1 MRRIFLSALIGVG
14 MVAAIFSTLSG
25 SEAALTQQSYPLVC
39 RGSANLE
46 IGVAPGDGNI
56 GFVFTRGTKPAVEGL
71 SPGECSWV
79 DRGMHDDEPDRL
91 SQHVSPKAGPNLP
104 SEGPRLL
111 PIHTKP
117 WSELHSPD
125 KYWTFMVSNNG
136 RGQLIATSFGGG
148 YSVSTVYTVGF
159 RLCSKAGGTSSNS
172 SGTNDCPFRKGCF
185 EECARRRISS
195 SGSGNTSRSDN

>member
-1 MRRIFLSALIGVG
+1 MEIDMKRIFLSALIGVG

-71 SPGECSWV
+71 GPGECSWV

-91 SQHVSPKAGPNLP
+91 SQHVSSKAGPNLP
-104 SEGPRLL
+104 YEGPRLL

-125 KYWTFMVSNNG
+125 KYWTFMVYND
-136 RGQLIATSFGGG
+136 RQGQLIVTGARPNAEM
-148 YSVSTVYTVGF
+148 SVSLSADSDPLVCRRAETFEAKSTEPHPSPDLNPIF
-159 RLCSKAGGTSSNS
+159 TS
-172 SGTNDCPFRKGCF
+172 
-185 EECARRRISS
+185 
-195 SGSGNTSRSDN
+195 TSIPEPKPPT

>member
-91 SQHVSPKAGPNLP
+91 SQHVSSKAGPNLP

-125 KYWTFMVSNNG
+125 KYWTFMVYND
-136 RGQLIATSFGGG
+136 RQGQLIVTGARPNAAM
-148 YSVSTVYTVGF
+148 SVSPSADSDPL
-159 RLCSKAGGTSSNS
+159 LCRGPKT
-172 SGTNDCPFRKGCF
+172 F
-185 EECARRRISS
+185 EATCM
-195 SGSGNTSRSDN
+195 